1 MSELV
6 AGSAVTL
13 TAFSKSGDFEPLPP
27 LLVVIVPADEP
38 PPAAPALSEL
48 GISTYRPGRMDLFA
62 GYLGPPSFPN
72 SGQFRLEAT
81 QSRRVALLLV
91 KLV

>member
-27 LLVVIVPADEP
+27 VLALTVPAVGRRRRP
-38 PPAAPALSEL
+38 PALSEL
-48 GISTYRPGRMDLFA
+48 GISTYRPGLMDLFA
-62 GYLGPPSFPN
+62 GYLGPPAFLILGN
-72 SGQFRLEAT
+72 F
-81 QSRRVALLLV
+81 ALKPFNRDASPFLS
-91 KLV
+91 